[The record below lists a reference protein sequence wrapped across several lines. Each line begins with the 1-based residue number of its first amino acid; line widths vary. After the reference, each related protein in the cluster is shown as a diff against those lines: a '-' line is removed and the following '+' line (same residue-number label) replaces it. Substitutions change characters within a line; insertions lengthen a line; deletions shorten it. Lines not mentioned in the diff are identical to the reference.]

1 MNRWSQIQP
10 VIRDVVALLIG
21 VYLVWRAT
29 NPPPITYEDMPG
41 LVAAAGFLG
50 VPLRA
55 RAGEE

>member
-10 VIRDVVALLIG
+10 IVRDVVTLAIG
-21 VYLVWRAT
+21 VYLVWRTT

-50 VPLRA
+50 VPFKA
-55 RAGEE
+55 RAE